1 MPVFYSRCS
10 RLRCWPYSFYFIFI
24 IYWFNVNISLRIAF
38 VKLTF
43 LNGTS
48 IIKSASKIV
57 SLALILP
64 YFKERSQFHLFV
76 RNSLL
81 FQLKRR
87 RVSGW
92 LVPIFIMP
100 FEGLRALRLQ
110 HNMEP
115 NYPSI
120 AFNASI
126 VRTPWNLWVTGDSLH
141 TSTLGNVREMH
152 FAMPS

>member
-1 MPVFYSRCS
+1 MIELL
-10 RLRCWPYSFYFIFI
+10 RLVVHYFCQIDF
-24 IYWFNVNISLRIAF
+24 F
-38 VKLTF
+38 
-43 LNGTS
+43 NGTS
-48 IIKSASKIV
+48 IIKSAASKIL

-64 YFKERSQFHLFV
+64 YLIERSQFHLFL
-76 RNSLL
+76 RYSLL

-92 LVPIFIMP
+92 LVPIFKVP
-100 FEGLRALRLQ
+100 FDGLRALRLQ

-126 VRTPWNLWVTGDSLH
+126 VRTPWNFRVTGDSLH
-141 TSTLGNVREMH
+141 TSKLGNVCEMH
-152 FAMPS
+152 FAIPS